1 MEVRTAVGADARG
14 IAEVHVRSWQAA
26 YRGQIPDSVLAGLSV
41 NGRTEWWAQTL
52 GNATNRILVAVE
64 AGMIVA
70 FVNFG
75 PVRDGDVDRD
85 SVGEVYAIYC
95 LAEFWDRGL
104 GRKLMEVAVASLRD
118 LNYAAVKVWVL
129 DTNSRAIAFYRKLG
143 FSADGAE
150 KVEQRGKTIGSGNSA
165 TAGTCAPAQHP
176 GGNGERGLRR
186 LLRPAADV

>member
-1 MEVRTAVGADARG
+1 MLHPYDTPEMEVRTAVGADARG

-150 KVEQRGKTIGSGNSA
+150 KVEQREDYRIRELRYSRNLRARSA
-165 TAGTCAPAQHP
+165 P
-176 GGNGERGLRR
+176 GRER
-186 LLRPAADV
+186 